1 MAELWGGVVSRTINR
16 AWALAIGFGLW
27 AAIAQAHPGGLD
39 GHGCHHDRKRSGYHC
54 HRAPQHA
61 TLAKAPQTLSGRGAF
76 ANCTQARAAGAAPL
90 YRGEPGYGRHLDRD
104 NDGVACEPY
113 RKR

>member
-54 HRAPQHA
+54 HRAPQRA

-76 ANCTQARAAGAAPL
+76 ANCTQARAAQLLAW
-90 YRGEPGYGRHLDRD
+90 
-104 NDGVACEPY
+104 GVDSVITDAVDKIPP
-113 RKR
+113 KD